1 MPPADRRYATPESL
15 TPLVQ
20 AVAPGHHRGGR
31 GVHGVV
37 HWARVLENGL
47 RIGEAVGANLTVV
60 RLFAVFHDCRRQN
73 DHRDPGHG
81 QRGGQVARDLRATW
95 LDVTDEE
102 LDLLVYACMH
112 HTDGLIEADPT
123 VQACWD
129 GDRLDLPRCGISI
142 RPERLCTSTA
152 RDLATIAWA
161 EERALSDYRPAFVA
175 DWLIR

>member
-1 MPPADRRYATPESL
+1 MNDLRYPTPASL
-15 TPLVQ
+15 TPLVK

-60 RLFAVFHDCRRQN
+60 RLFAVLHDCRRLN

-81 QRGGQVARDLRATW
+81 ARGGLVARQLRGEW
-95 LDVTDEE
+95 LDVTDQE
-102 LDLLVYACMH
+102 LELLVYACDH
-112 HTDGLIEADPT
+112 HADGLTDADPT

-129 GDRLDLPRCGISI
+129 GDRLDLPRCGILI
-142 RPERLCTSTA
+142 CAERLCTDAA
-152 RDLATIAWA
+152 RDPATIGWA
-161 EERALSDYRPAFVA
+161 ETRAASDYRPDFVG